1 MKTNSTKKCTILPTL
16 SIYWCESC
24 PKQLKECAMIEVS
37 ASLAATLENLNLDT
51 NLLKNI
57 TSNLEHNL
65 MPRILKLLSILEPP
79 SHTNLCLDR
88 YCPTSQV
95 GLVKFSRKNNLLK
108 KYKKENLKKSKRNI
122 CMCLW
127 SKEMKKCISS
137 NFQN

>member
-16 SIYWCESC
+16 LTCWCENY
-24 PKQLKECAMIEVS
+24 PKPLKECARIEVF
-37 ASLAATLENLNLDT
+37 ASLVAMLENLNLDT

-57 TSNLEHNL
+57 TSSLEHNL
-65 MPRILKLLSILEPP
+65 MPRILKLLSILEHQ
-79 SHTNLCLDR
+79 SHTSLCLDR

-95 GLVKFSRKNNLLK
+95 VLAKFLRKKNLLK
-108 KYKKENLKKSKRNI
+108 KYRKENLKKSKRNI
-122 CMCLW
+122 CMYLW